1 MLSNVIVGIG
11 VAVAA
16 VITVLG
22 EMYVV
27 AHAATYIEP
36 ILAARWAAK
45 TAARATRSWE
55 DWLNAEQVVREAS
68 LTTWAAWG
76 FEPQA
81 VDYYN
86 EVWAKAQSSA
96 DRARDRAQRAQ
107 ARADKARAWAA
118 RSRAING

>member
-36 ILAARWAAK
+36 ILAARWAARTGSRAQAAWAAWIDSEQEARK
-45 TAARATRSWE
+45 AHLTA
-55 DWLNAEQVVREAS
+55 
-68 LTTWAAWG
+68 WAAWG

-81 VDYYN
+81 VDYCN

-118 RSRAING
+118 RSRAIKG

>member
-36 ILAARWAAK
+36 ILAARWAAR
-45 TAARATRSWE
+45 TGSRAQAA
-55 DWLNAEQVVREAS
+55 
-68 LTTWAAWG
+68 WAAWG

-81 VDYYN
+81 VDYCN

-118 RSRAING
+118 RSRAIKG